1 MTGLQVDGCISGL
14 GGVSVFTL
22 GSAKIGS
29 VGSHVSFVSLVL
41 VNELYSPFGAP
52 TMYDLSSTLE
62 IMVAGFQSLL
72 SC

>member
-29 VGSHVSFVSLVL
+29 VGYHVSFVSLVF
-41 VNELYSPFGAP
+41 SK
-52 TMYDLSSTLE
+52 
-62 IMVAGFQSLL
+62 
-72 SC
+72 